1 MPWPTRTTYP
11 TRQAYPTD
19 LSDAEWQI
27 VAPFLPRV
35 TPSAHVAVT
44 PTREIVH
51 AIYSSKRTGA
61 QWRSLPHDVPKW
73 QLVAHYFYKW
83 KKQRVWETMNT
94 ALRQRVREEA
104 GRNAEP
110 TAGSMDT
117 QSVKTT
123 EMGGEWGFDAVKK
136 TKGRK
141 RGIVVDVLGL
151 LITVVVVM
159 ASMQESEVG
168 RLLLPKARVEAPVLK
183 KRWVGG
189 GFNSKHLPADAAAS
203 LFDLEIVKCPDE
215 AKGFVLLPRRWTV
228 ERTFGWWNWERRLAK
243 DFERQAD
250 TTETWV
256 YITMGRILSRR
267 LAMAEQCD
275 S

>member
-19 LSDAEWQI
+19 LSDAEWEI
-27 VAPFLPRV
+27 VAPFLPCV
-35 TPSAHVAVT
+35 TPSAHFAVT
-44 PTREIVH
+44 PTREIVN
-51 AIYSSKRTGA
+51 AIYYIKRTGT
-61 QWRSLPHDVPKW
+61 QWRNLPHDFPKW

-83 KKQRVWETMNT
+83 KKQRVWQSMNT

-123 EMGGEWGFDAVKK
+123 EMGGERGFDAGKK
-136 TKGRK
+136 IKGRK

-168 RLLLPKARVEAPVLK
+168 RLLLPKARAEAPTLK
-183 KRWVGG
+183 KLWVDG
-189 GFNSKHLPADAAAS
+189 GFTSKPLHADAAAS
-203 LFDLEIVKCPDE
+203 SFDLEIVKRPDD
-215 AKGFVLLPRRWTV
+215 AKGFVLLPRRWVV

-256 YITMGRILSRR
+256 YITMCRIMSRR
-267 LAMAEQCD
+267 LAMTEQ
-275 S
+275 SEA